1 MAGYLPDRI
10 PTIKRGRK
18 NIPINGTERNHTG
31 GMERGK
37 FLGSKNKNITLPNCK
52 KRETYQ
58 KEIKY
63 CLCDIELV
71 LFLPV
76 FMFTAFCL
84 ARSGKRAEQEIWP
97 HCNNKSGAP
106 RKHRA
111 GLCQL
116 FWGVKQNIFTH
127 KSRRLI
133 KSQNIK
139 Q

>member
-76 FMFTAFCL
+76 FVYVYSLLSCKEWKEGGTGNL
-84 ARSGKRAEQEIWP
+84 AS
-97 HCNNKSGAP
+97 
-106 RKHRA
+106 
-111 GLCQL
+111 L
-116 FWGVKQNIFTH
+116 
-127 KSRRLI
+127 
-133 KSQNIK
+133 
-139 Q
+139 